1 VPRFY
6 FHVENGGRITD
17 PHGQEFTTEAAA
29 RRHAEQMAAGPAKN
43 PLSDA
48 DWRVRVTDETGTEIA
63 TIQAS
68 EGRRRD

>member
-29 RRHAEQMAAGPAKN
+29 RRHAERMAAGLGKN

-48 DWRVRVTDETGTEIA
+48 DWRVRVMDEMGTEIA
-63 TIQAS
+63 VIQAT
-68 EGRRRD
+68 EGRKRD